1 MLNRFS
7 KLLPSWLRTPRKP
20 AILSDL
26 DSIVIGEET
35 HRYVGPPRNTLRE
48 PHRPPSPRFDD
59 INSSVSLGWPLAGH
73 RTVDL
78 RRDAHGRD

>member
-26 DSIVIGEET
+26 DSIVIGEEFIDMSGRRAT
-35 HRYVGPPRNTLRE
+35 RCENPTG
-48 PHRPPSPRFDD
+48 
-59 INSSVSLGWPLAGH
+59 
-73 RTVDL
+73 L
-78 RRDAHGRD
+78 RRPDLTT